1 MLFGKGEGRGDH
13 EILCKD
19 SGGRGRH
26 IARKNR
32 KVEGAGFLQAASG
45 RGEAESARQRGFRK
59 CMLQQRKIRVTSAP
73 LPEAT
78 SDPAQPRRRRIAVS
92 LLDLHSW
99 LGSCFGGFFVETS
112 FQIPDGVTNTFGR
125 CAAGNFFRGERR
137 FHAEALREIGFKR
150 RRDFFKNFERQR
162 RPRNILFLG
171 FTQNFPNKIVGLAE
185 RNSFVNEIVGTIRGK
200 EHTGRSSA
208 PNELGV
214 EFCSDYR

>member
-26 IARKNR
+26 IDRKNR
-32 KVEGAGFLQAASG
+32 GVEGAGFLQAAGG

-99 LGSCFGGFFVETS
+99 FGSCFGGFFVETS
-112 FQIPDGVTNTFGR
+112 FQIPDGVRDAFGR
-125 CAAGNFFRGERR
+125 GAAGNNLVGDHVLYRR
-137 FHAEALREIGFKR
+137 TVQEIFL
-150 RRDFFKNFERQR
+150 EQR
-162 RPRNILFLG
+162 RNLLHVIERKLRPRFSLALG
-171 FTQNFPNKIVGLAE
+171 FTQNFPNKIVRLPE
-185 RNSFVNEIVGTIRGK
+185 RNT
-200 EHTGRSSA
+200 
-208 PNELGV
+208 
-214 EFCSDYR
+214 